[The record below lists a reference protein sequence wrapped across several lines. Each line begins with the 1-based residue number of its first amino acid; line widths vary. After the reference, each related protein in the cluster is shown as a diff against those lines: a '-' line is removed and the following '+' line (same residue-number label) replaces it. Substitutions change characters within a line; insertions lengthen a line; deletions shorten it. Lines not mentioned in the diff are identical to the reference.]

1 MRPLGPISFSED
13 ELLPLSALQ
22 HLVFCPRQCALIH
35 LEGVWDSNQYTAEGD
50 ILHARV
56 HELGCETRGD
66 TRIARNVALRS
77 LRLGLAGVADCV
89 AFTHSGKQ
97 IIAAFPV
104 EYKRGRP
111 KLHRADEVQLCA
123 QALCIEEMLHI
134 TVPNGALFYGQTR
147 RRLPVEFDAAL
158 RSLTHAA
165 AAQLHQLFDSR
176 CTPPAVYDKKCRL
189 CSLINRCLP
198 RVTSGAASAR
208 SYLAAARSS

>member
-1 MRPLGPISFSED
+1 MGPIGPISFPED

-56 HELGCETRGD
+56 HELGWETRGD

-77 LRLGLAGVADCV
+77 LQLGLAGVADCV
-89 AFTHSGKQ
+89 AFTYSGKH
-97 IIAAFPV
+97 IVAAFPI
-104 EYKRGRP
+104 EYKRGKP

-123 QALCIEEMLHI
+123 QALCIEEMLKF

-147 RRLPVEFDAAL
+147 RRLPVEFNDALRDLTRDAAL
-158 RSLTHAA
+158 
-165 AAQLHQLFDSR
+165 QLHELFDSR

-189 CSLINRCLP
+189 CSLINQCLP
-198 RVTSGAASAR
+198 RVTSGST
-208 SYLAAARSS
+208 SVTTYLAAARRL